1 MGLCGCDDVSDTKSR
16 LFQDAE
22 FAWAG
27 SFFVCSSAPIG
38 DGRLQKAGSA
48 RKFQERD
55 KLLLAR
61 QLLRQSRGEKMA
73 NLTRTTRD
81 HDEIRRWAEERGG
94 KPSHVQRTGSGEDV
108 GILRIDFPGYSGEGS
123 LEPITWEQ
131 WFEKFDEQDLSLV
144 YEEETAG
151 GARSNFN
158 KLVSAATAAEA
169 EAKSHGRTGGGTGR
183 RKSASKKARKADAT
197 RSAGAKKSAA
207 QKSAAKKNGAKKS
220 AKTAARGAARKVAL
234 KKTANKK
241 TTAKGAKKSAAKK
254 TAAKKRR

>member
-1 MGLCGCDDVSDTKSR
+1 
-16 LFQDAE
+16 
-22 FAWAG
+22 
-27 SFFVCSSAPIG
+27 
-38 DGRLQKAGSA
+38 
-48 RKFQERD
+48 
-55 KLLLAR
+55 
-61 QLLRQSRGEKMA
+61 MA

-131 WFEKFDEQDLSLV
+131 WFEKFDQQGLSLI

-158 KLVSAATAAEA
+158 KIVSAETATEA
-169 EAKSHGRTGGGTGR
+169 EAKSQAGTRGGGTR
-183 RKSASKKARKADAT
+183 KKSAPKKTGKAVPS
-197 RSAGAKKSAA
+197 RSAAAKKSSAKKSAA
-207 QKSAAKKNGAKKS
+207 KPAPKKSAAKKS
-220 AKTAARGAARKVAL
+220 SKTAGRSTARKVAA
-234 KKTANKK
+234 KKTAGKK
-241 TTAKGAKKSAAKK
+241 AARKGGKSAIKK

>member
-1 MGLCGCDDVSDTKSR
+1 M
-16 LFQDAE
+16 
-22 FAWAG
+22 
-27 SFFVCSSAPIG
+27 AP
-38 DGRLQKAGSA
+38 
-48 RKFQERD
+48 RKLYDRD

-61 QLLRQSRGEKMA
+61 QLLDQSKGRSMA

-131 WFEKFDEQDLSLV
+131 WFEKFDQQALALI

-158 KLVSAATAAEA
+158 KIVSAETAAEA
-169 EAKSHGRTGGGTGR
+169 EAKSPGRTRGGGVR
-183 RKSASKKARKADAT
+183 KKSASKKASKAASG
-197 RSAGAKKSAA
+197 RSVASKKSPAKK
-207 QKSAAKKNGAKKS
+207 AAKKGSPAKKAAKKGSAAKKS
-220 AKTAARGAARKVAL
+220 AKTAR
-234 KKTANKK
+234 KK
-241 TTAKGAKKSAAKK
+241 TTGKGAKKSAAKK
-254 TAAKKRR
+254 TTAKKRR